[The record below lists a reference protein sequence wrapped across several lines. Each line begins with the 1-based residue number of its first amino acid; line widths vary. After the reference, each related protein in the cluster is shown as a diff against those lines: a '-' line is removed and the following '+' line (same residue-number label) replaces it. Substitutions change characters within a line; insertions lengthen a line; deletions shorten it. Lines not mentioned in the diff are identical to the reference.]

1 MSGITHSR
9 HILLFPTIMTA
20 KEKAFS
26 LFCKYYRD
34 SDLLVEDLSR
44 IQAKEC
50 ALIAV
55 DELLEEFP
63 SQCPKDSYEMERH
76 IYWLQVKEEIQK
88 L

>member
-1 MSGITHSR
+1 MN
-9 HILLFPTIMTA
+9 P

-50 ALIAV
+50 SLIAV
-55 DELLEEFP
+55 DEIMVYLNKVMIPNPFV
-63 SQCPKDSYEMERH
+63 QYWME
-76 IYWLQVKEEIQK
+76 VKNEIEH